1 MNSWLRAVH
10 LVWLLGVFLPT
21 AVALTALGALLVGPV
36 RLVAGPAQAS
46 RWVAGSWARLVAWLT
61 PVRVNVEGGERADAQ
76 RSFIVVCNHE
86 SMYDIPVVYGF
97 SGLDMRW
104 VMKRELRRVPAI
116 GIGCRMLG
124 HVFIDRSDRR
134 AANAAIRAA
143 AQRLDQGIGMIF
155 FPEGTRSGSDEML
168 PFKLGAFR
176 LAIENELPVL
186 PMTVVGTRRILPRG
200 HWLPRPGRARLVIH
214 EPVPTHDLARDDA
227 PALASR
233 VRAIIDSARKRS
245 SQRDAD

>member
-1 MNSWLRAVH
+1 MNPWLRAIH
-10 LVWLLGVFLPT
+10 LAWLLGAFLP
-21 AVALTALGALLVGPV
+21 AVVVLTALGALLVGPV
-36 RLVAGPAQAS
+36 RLVAGPARAS

-61 PVRVNVEGGERADAQ
+61 PIGVSVAGRERADRQ
-76 RSFIVVCNHE
+76 RSFIVVCNHQ

-124 HVFIDRSDRR
+124 HVFIDRGDRR
-134 AANAAIRAA
+134 AANAAIRTAA
-143 AQRLDQGIGMIF
+143 ERLDQGIGMIF

-176 LAIENELPVL
+176 LAIDNRLPVL
-186 PMTVVGTRRILPRG
+186 PLTVVGTRRILPRG

-214 EPVPTHDLARDDA
+214 EPVATVGLKPDDA
-227 PALASR
+227 PALASQ
-233 VRAIIDSARKRS
+233 VRAIIASARTAAS
-245 SQRDAD
+245 PRDAD